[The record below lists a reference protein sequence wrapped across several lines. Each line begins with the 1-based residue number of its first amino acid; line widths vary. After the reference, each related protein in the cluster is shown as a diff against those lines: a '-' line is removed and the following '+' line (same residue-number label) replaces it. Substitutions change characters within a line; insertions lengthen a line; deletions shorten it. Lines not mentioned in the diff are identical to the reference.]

1 MTDINN
7 KQTTESLEQT
17 ISDLF
22 QKIFDELEFDCEYKH
37 KDKYEKES
45 YKYNFNNNKLEPTKS
60 SVEDNPGKIMVDKA
74 GYDSMINQYQALL
87 KRKHELED
95 KVDKL
100 TEMNANLM
108 KASKEVSDNGHKI
121 VDSNSKLQHIISDKL
136 YADGYKIM
144 NDIKIYIEF
153 ARKCDA
159 FKNGGFVD
167 MINLIAKTVSDFIT
181 SQKEPVFC

>member
-1 MTDINN
+1 MDIRITNISPEEFMENISGLFNDICKELDIKYDYNEEN
-7 KQTTESLEQT
+7 K
-17 ISDLF
+17 
-22 QKIFDELEFDCEYKH
+22 
-37 KDKYEKES
+37 KES
-45 YKYNFNNNKLEPTKS
+45 YNYDFDKNKIEPSKQD
-60 SVEDNPGKIMVDKA
+60 VKDNPDKVMINKDA
-74 GYDSMINQYQALL
+74 YDSLLKQYQSIL
-87 KRKHELED
+87 KRKHELEE

-100 TEMNANLM
+100 TEMNTSLM

-121 VDSNSKLQHIISDKL
+121 VDSNSKLQHIINDKL

-167 MINLIAKTVSDFIT
+167 MINLIAKTANDFIA
-181 SQKEPVFC
+181 SQKEPAFC

>member
-7 KQTTESLEQT
+7 KQTTESFEQT

-45 YKYNFNNNKLEPTKS
+45 YKYNFDNNKLEPTKS
-60 SVEDNPGKIMVDKA
+60 KVEDNPDKIMINKE
-74 GYDSMINQYQALL
+74 GYKALL
-87 KRKHELED
+87 EEQERLRHQIFELTD
-95 KVDKL
+95 KNNKL
-100 TEMNANLM
+100 EEKNKSLIEAG
-108 KASKEVSDNGHKI
+108 KKVSDNGHKI
-121 VDSNSKLQHIISDKL
+121 VDSNSKLQHIINDKL

-167 MINLIAKTVSDFIT
+167 MINLIAKTVNDFIA
-181 SQKEPVFC
+181 SQKKPVFC

>member
-7 KQTTESLEQT
+7 KQTTESFERT

-37 KDKYEKES
+37 KDKYDKES
-45 YKYNFNNNKLEPTKS
+45 YKYNFDNNKLEPTNSK
-60 SVEDNPGKIMVDKA
+60 VEDNPGKIMVDKA
-74 GYDSMINQYQALL
+74 GYEALIDL
-87 KRKHELED
+87 KDKMRSKIESLQKEKDELI
-95 KVDKL
+95 K
-100 TEMNANLM
+100 T
-108 KASKEVSDNGHKI
+108 SKQVSDSGHKI
-121 VDSNSKLQHIISDKL
+121 ADNNLKLQHLINDKL

-167 MINLIAKTVSDFIT
+167 MINLIAKTINDFIA
-181 SQKEPVFC
+181 SQKKPVFY

>member
-1 MTDINN
+1 MIENKTTNELFDKLISALFEEVCNN
-7 KQTTESLEQT
+7 V
-17 ISDLF
+17 DL
-22 QKIFDELEFDCEYKH
+22 EYKQ
-37 KDKYEKES
+37 KDKYDSET
-45 YKYNFNNNKLEPTKS
+45 YKYDFDKNKFESPKKDMK
-60 SVEDNPGKIMVDKA
+60 DNPGKIMVDKA

-95 KVDKL
+95 KVEKL
-100 TEMNANLM
+100 TEINTNLM

-121 VDSNSKLQHIISDKL
+121 VNDNSKLQHLISDKL

-159 FKNGGFVD
+159 FKNGGFND
-167 MINLIAKTVSDFIT
+167 MINLIAKTANDFIA